1 MSLIL
6 LENYVAHLPGRF
18 RGRALSRLATAAIA
32 AALVGTTAGTALAD
46 SSPAASPA
54 QRAAQ
59 HSAENSVQRWAEARS
74 AAKGAPTTDARTAA
88 PGLAAPRALRPSGPT
103 AAAPFFPVSAV
114 NGSGDIYA
122 YWPDG
127 KGGLTP
133 RQRMDGGWQDINTG
147 VRVDHN
153 ADGMPD
159 GLYLRGPDSN
169 IYYASAGSDG
179 RRIATDWAQ
188 YDQLFTPGNLGGS
201 KQSDI
206 LVRDR
211 SGVLWLYVASAD
223 GSLSGRKKVG
233 PGWGQFSQIAGRGD
247 LTGDGKADIVARDK
261 DGVLWL
267 YKGTGDSTK
276 PFAARTKIGA
286 GWNQFS
292 KLLGTGDVDLD
303 GRSDLIARDGDGA
316 LWLYKGTG
324 NASSPFKARVKIGNS
339 GWNQYRLMF

>member
-1 MSLIL
+1 M
-6 LENYVAHLPGRF
+6 AHLPGRF

-59 HSAENSVQRWAEARS
+59 HSAENSVKRWAEARS

>member
-1 MSLIL
+1 M
-6 LENYVAHLPGRF
+6 AHLPGRS

-46 SSPAASPA
+46 SSSAASSA

-59 HSAENSVQRWAEARS
+59 HSAENSAQRWAEAQS
-74 AAKGAPTTDARTAA
+74 AAKGSAPKAEGKTAA

-103 AAAPFFPVSAV
+103 AAAPFMGVSAV
-114 NGSGDIYA
+114 NGSGEVYA

-127 KGGLTP
+127 KGGLTT
-133 RQRMDGGWQDINTG
+133 RKRMVGDWRSIDTAA
-147 VRVDHN
+147 RVDHDG
-153 ADGMPD
+153 DGMPD
-159 GLYLRGPDSN
+159 GVYLRGADSN
-169 IYYASAGSDG
+169 IYYGSADGGG
-179 RRIATDWAQ
+179 RRVATDWAQ

-211 SGVLWLYVASAD
+211 SGVLWLYLASAD

-247 LTGDGKADIVARDK
+247 LTGDGKADVVARDK

-267 YKGTGDSTK
+267 YKGTGDYTK
-276 PFAARTKIGA
+276 PFAARTRIGA